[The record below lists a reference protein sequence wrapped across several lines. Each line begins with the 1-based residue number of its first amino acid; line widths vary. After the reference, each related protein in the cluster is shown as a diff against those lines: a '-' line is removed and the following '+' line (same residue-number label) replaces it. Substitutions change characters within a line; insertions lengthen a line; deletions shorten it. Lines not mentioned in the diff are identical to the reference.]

1 MKKTIIGALTLLFLY
16 ACAHVQEPVTD
27 KCDVLPVPQS
37 VELTSDRFAFD
48 GDVALEIIAGDED
61 KRILTDYLA
70 ASPLAFAEKGGKKF
84 TLEIAA
90 VEGDRKSV
98 V

>member
-27 KCDVLPVPQS
+27 KCDVLPVPKS

-48 GDVALEIIAGDED
+48 GDVALEIVAGDDD
-61 KRILTDYLA
+61 KRALTDYL
-70 ASPLAFAEKGGKKF
+70 LAKRQKRC
-84 TLEIAA
+84 TVL
-90 VEGDRKSV
+90 
-98 V
+98 

>member
-61 KRILTDYLA
+61 IT
-70 ASPLAFAEKGGKKF
+70 
-84 TLEIAA
+84 A
-90 VEGDRKSV
+90 VSLISSLKP
-98 V
+98 